1 MSFYTYIQ
9 RIYHWIIKLFNLI
22 KSPWNQRTFA
32 SQLLLFRQLALGRQ
46 GRTGGLARRRSG
58 MTRPEKQPTI
68 IGMQWYICLHIYI
81 YIFTYICI
89 YIHIY
94 IHITM
99 CMYIYIP
106 FKNRIRHSWVLIWNQ
121 RMLVKQ
127 WDPASRICTIWSGL
141 LLLYPLWSWWCNDW
155 CVYVW
160 VRRVFLAPRIL
171 SLGSVIIIGLFGR
184 ETRSARIS
192 IYIYTY
198 NMKVS

>member
-1 MSFYTYIQ
+1 MKPAHLRFATSPVPTTCSWPPGPHGWPGAAEKRHDPTRKTTNYNRDAMIYMST
-9 RIYHWIIKLFNLI
+9 
-22 KSPWNQRTFA
+22 
-32 SQLLLFRQLALGRQ
+32 
-46 GRTGGLARRRSG
+46 
-58 MTRPEKQPTI
+58 
-68 IGMQWYICLHIYI
+68 HIYI
-81 YIFTYICI
+81 YIYMYIYIYTYI
-89 YIHIY
+89 YTY
-94 IHITM
+94 NYVYV
-99 CMYIYIP
+99 YIYIP

-192 IYIYTY
+192 IYIYI
-198 NMKVS
+198 